1 MGGFAAAT
9 NFVGY
14 KFEHT
19 NRRRVRGGWL
29 VRGSVYWTVDPTNV
43 ADQGLN
49 ALLQSW
55 DARGYKIGFLIKE
68 DQEILGVN
76 YGGKDLRPTKRQSE
90 DVKSLVQTHGR
101 PHGFKWRVLGGRGYR
116 KPENIIKPNVVIFPI
131 TMRLSG
137 GEAPQMIPV
146 ASRHLDGSFAQ
157 SIGGLWVLGH
167 RGRRRGRVRVR
178 RVRRG
183 RR

>member
-1 MGGFAAAT
+1 MGFAAGT

-19 NRRRVRGGWL
+19 NRRRVRSGWL
-29 VRGSVYWTVDPTNV
+29 VRGSVYWTVDPDNV
-43 ADQGLN
+43 ADQGLD
-49 ALLQSW
+49 ALLESW

-68 DQEILGVN
+68 DQKILRVR
-76 YGGKDLRPTKRQSE
+76 YGGRNLKPTRLQNQ
-90 DVKSLVQTHGR
+90 DVQSLVRTHGR
-101 PHGFKWRVLGGRGYR
+101 PEGFKWRVLGGNDRR
-116 KPENIIKPNVVIFPI
+116 RPERILRPNVVIFPI
-131 TMRLSG
+131 EMRLSG

-167 RGRRRGRVRVR
+167 RGRRPGRA

>member
-1 MGGFAAAT
+1 VGFAAGT

-29 VRGSVYWTVDPTNV
+29 VRGSVYWTVDPDNV

-49 ALLQSW
+49 ALLESW

-68 DQEILGVN
+68 DQEILRLR
-76 YGGKDLRPTKRQSE
+76 YGGRALTPTRPQHQ
-90 DVKSLVQTHGR
+90 DVRTLIRTHGQ
-101 PHGFKWRVLGGRGYR
+101 PQGFKWRVLGGHERR
-116 KPENIIKPNVVIFPI
+116 KPEGILKPNVVIFSI
-131 TMRLSG
+131 EMRLSG

-146 ASRHLDGSFAQ
+146 ASRHLKGSFAV
-157 SIGGLWVLGH
+157 SMGGLWVLGH
-167 RGRRRGRVRVR
+167 RGRARIRRR
-178 RVRRG
+178 RR
-183 RR
+183 